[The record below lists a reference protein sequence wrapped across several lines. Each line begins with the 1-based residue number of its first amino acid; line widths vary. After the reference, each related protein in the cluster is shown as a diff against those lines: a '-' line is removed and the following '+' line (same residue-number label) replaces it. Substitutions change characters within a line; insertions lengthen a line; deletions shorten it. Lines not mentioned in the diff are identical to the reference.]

1 MSQTIIVST
10 PGEEGDI
17 DFKLSRFAANRCGVI
32 RAYLET
38 IEEEQLEL
46 EVIPLPNMEADIMPK
61 IIEFL
66 EEPYEER
73 EKGQLSDFETEWM
86 PEDTAD
92 LARFLIAANYLDCQ
106 EMLDALTQHTAN
118 LIKGK
123 TPEQLREMFKT
134 PDDIPDEKKKEIHE
148 QNKFLLEK

>member
-1 MSQTIIVST
+1 MRTIIVSA
-10 PGEEGDI
+10 PGEEGEI
-17 DFKLSRFAANRCGVI
+17 DFKLSRDAANRCGII
-32 RAYLET
+32 RAHLEMV
-38 IEEEQLEL
+38 EAEQMEL
-46 EVIPLPNMEADIMPK
+46 GVLPLPNIEAAIMPM

-73 EKGQLSDFETEWM
+73 EKGKLSEFESDWM
-86 PEDTAD
+86 PTDTAE
-92 LARFLIAANYLDCQ
+92 LAKLLLAANYLDCQ

-134 PDDIPDEKKKEIHE
+134 PDDIPEEKKREIHE

>member
-1 MSQTIIVST
+1 MAQTIIVSV
-10 PGEEGDI
+10 PGEEGDV
-17 DFKLSRFAANRCGVI
+17 DFKLTSIAAKRCGVI
-32 RAYLET
+32 RAHLEM
-38 IEEEQLEL
+38 IESEIG
-46 EVIPLPNMEADIMPK
+46 VIPLPNIEASIMPK
-61 IIEFL
+61 IVEFL

-73 EKGQLSDFETEWM
+73 EKGQLSDFETKWVPNE
-86 PEDTAD
+86 TAD
-92 LARFLIAANYLDCQ
+92 LAKLLLAANYLDCQ

-123 TPEQLREMFKT
+123 TPEQLRELFKT